1 MGQGATIKL
10 QCPCGQT
17 LQLPDTLVGKQVR
30 CKRCNKV
37 LTVRQSTVDA
47 RDALSESQRG
57 RLARA
62 DSGLDKALMV
72 QGSRPCPGCGALY
85 PPAVVV
91 CVGCGLNVDSGAML
105 YASLDDTSGSPAAK
119 AASQAGGPPTSFWSR
134 LLGKLGL
141 GSRR

>member
-1 MGQGATIKL
+1 MAQGGQIKL

-47 RDALSESQRG
+47 RDQLSASQRL
-57 RLARA
+57 RLGQQ
-62 DSGLDKALMV
+62 SQLDEALVV
-72 QGSRPCPGCGALY
+72 QGSRPCPGCGTRY
-85 PPAVVV
+85 PPSVVV

-105 YASLDDTSGSPAAK
+105 YASLDDTSGSAGKPAA
-119 AASQAGGPPTSFWSR
+119 QAEGPPPSFWSR